1 METLTLDLLTLNS
14 HRALDTERVNS
25 LPPPPEPQVPTKTED
40 FALHFSVFLS
50 CLPRL
55 EMLAKV
61 EYGVQKYIKVPQSD
75 ECFHFLQFLQDVL
88 LLSVMEKF
96 SFQPLLFKEG
106 VLVLTD
112 TSDTEVDSDIFDE
125 LVKTG
130 VRAFKVGY
138 RKQQQILTSVWLK
151 MNHSHRYSQSL

>member
-14 HRALDTERVNS
+14 HRGLDTERVNS
-25 LPPPPEPQVPTKTED
+25 LPPPPEPQVLTKTED

-75 ECFHFLQFLQDVL
+75 ECFHFLQFLQDV
-88 LLSVMEKF
+88 MEKF
-96 SFQPLLFKEG
+96 SFQPQLFTEG

-112 TSDTEVDSDIFDE
+112 TSDAEVDSDIFDE

-138 RKQQQILTSVWLK
+138 RKQPATDFDISLVEDE
-151 MNHSHRYSQSL
+151 SQSSVQPIL